1 MKNTVTMKPFK
12 ILLIVLFLALVN
24 TLLAQEKKVIIIDA
38 GHGGTD
44 SGAIA
49 TNHIK
54 EKDITLAIAK
64 AMLVLNKIVLDSQY
78 DIYMTRYS
86 DTLIS
91 LNHRTKLARVM
102 KPDLFISI
110 HCNHAP
116 NKRATGIEVFLH
128 RYTPMKMQNQKESN
142 RVANSILDELTQKLG
157 YRSRGVKVANFQVLR
172 ETVQTCPTILVELG
186 FLSNIDEAD
195 YLKKKGNIN
204 ALALAVLMPI
214 KL

>member
-1 MKNTVTMKPFK
+1 MIRLKMCV
-12 ILLIVLFLALVN
+12 LILFLMPLQMLV
-24 TLLAQEKKVIIIDA
+24 AQEKKVIIIDA

-44 SGAIA
+44 SGAIGN
-49 TNHIK
+49 NHIK
-54 EKDITLAIAK
+54 EKDITLSIAK
-64 AMLVLNKIVLDSQY
+64 AMLVFNTKVLNCKY
-78 DIYMTRYS
+78 DMYMTRYT

-91 LNHRTKLARVM
+91 LSHRTKLARVL

-128 RYTPMKMQNQKESN
+128 RYTPMKNPNQKESN
-142 RVANSILDELTQKLG
+142 RIAISILDELTQKLG
-157 YRSRGVKVANFQVLR
+157 YRSRGVKTANFQVLR

-195 YLKKKGNIN
+195 YLKKKENIN

>member
-1 MKNTVTMKPFK
+1 MIRLKMCV
-12 ILLIVLFLALVN
+12 LLLFLMPMFM
-24 TLLAQEKKVIIIDA
+24 TIAQE
-38 GHGGTD
+38 GGKD
-44 SGAIA
+44 SGAIG
-49 TNHIK
+49 TNKVEEK
-54 EKDITLAIAK
+54 EITLAIAK
-64 AMLVLNKIVLDSQY
+64 AMLALNKTMLDNQY

-91 LNHRTKLARVM
+91 LSHRTKLARVL

-128 RYTPMKMQNQKESN
+128 RNTPLKMQNQKESN
-142 RVANSILDELTQKLG
+142 RIAKSILDELTQKLG
-157 YRSRGVKVANFQVLR
+157 YRSRGVKTANFQVLR

-186 FLSNIDEAD
+186 FLSNVDEAD
-195 YLKKKGNIN
+195 YLKNEKNIY
-204 ALALAVLMPI
+204 AMALAVLMPV